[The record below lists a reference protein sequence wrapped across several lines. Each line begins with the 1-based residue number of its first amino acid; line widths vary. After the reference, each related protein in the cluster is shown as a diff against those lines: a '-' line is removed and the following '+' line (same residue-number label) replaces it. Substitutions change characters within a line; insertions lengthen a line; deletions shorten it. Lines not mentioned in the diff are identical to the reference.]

1 MPTRERSDVG
11 FTLIEL
17 MIVVTIIS
25 ILAGFSV
32 PSLLRAKM
40 TGNETAAIGSLSA
53 VRTAQVSYSIACGNG
68 AYATKLS
75 TLGKAPAGS
84 TQPFI
89 SVDIGGVD
97 APLKSGYTYGL
108 AAGAG
113 GVAGPNDCNGTATKT
128 AYYGSAIP
136 KTFGTTGRRSFAIN
150 AANTLWTL
158 DAAIAPTEPFSAPA
172 TPIH

>member
-1 MPTRERSDVG
+1 MPTDLKADRG

-32 PSLLRAKM
+32 PGLLRAKI
-40 TGNETAAIGSLSA
+40 TGNETSAIGSLGA
-53 VRTAQVSYSIACGNG
+53 VRSAQVSYSIACGNNG
-68 AYATKLS
+68 YATKMS
-75 TLGKAPAGS
+75 TLGKPAPGS

-89 SVDIGGVD
+89 SMDMGAVD

-108 AAGAG
+108 AVGAGAVN
-113 GVAGPNDCNGTATKT
+113 GVNDCNGTATKS

-150 AANTLWTL
+150 AANTLWQL
-158 DAAIAPTEPFSAPA
+158 DAAVAPTEPFSAPA
-172 TPIH
+172 SPLK

>member
-1 MPTRERSDVG
+1 MLSHQESDRG
-11 FTLIEL
+11 FTLVEL

-32 PSLLRAKM
+32 PGLLRAKI
-40 TGNETAAIGSLSA
+40 TGNETAAIGSLGA
-53 VRTAQVSYSIACGNG
+53 VRTGQVSYSVACGSG
-68 AYATKLS
+68 AYAIKMS
-75 TLGKAPAGS
+75 TLGQAPPGS

-89 SVDIGGVD
+89 SLDIGAVD

-113 GVAGPNDCNGTATKT
+113 GINGPNDCNGQPTKS

-136 KTFGTTGRRSFAIN
+136 KTFLTTGRRSFAIN
-150 AANTLWTL
+150 ADNTLWQL
-158 DAAIAPTEPFSAPA
+158 DAAVAPSEPFSAPA
-172 TPIH
+172 TPIK